1 MLYCFRG
8 SIYLFL
14 SDKSKLIGIFY
25 KNDKTLDPK
34 YMIKQIHRQ
43 LLWRKKDYYANIP
56 EIIVRK
62 TIEDDDPPT
71 TTCLSLCVADAF
83 KQMEI
88 YALVDEFQAFTG

>member
-1 MLYCFRG
+1 M
-8 SIYLFL
+8 
-14 SDKSKLIGIFY
+14 
-25 KNDKTLDPK
+25 
-34 YMIKQIHRQ
+34 
-43 LLWRKKDYYANIP
+43 P